1 MKNNIYLSIL
11 SALITI
17 LLIYIFLYFNS
28 YLSLKNNSIYKF
40 NSIEHLNF
48 HKKYS
53 KRIHHL
59 KGGPI
64 WNEKDALP
72 SDFLYITLVNFSK
85 NKKNILFQGDSWAGQ
100 LTNKERKEY
109 HLAKNFIIKKSL
121 ENNFGFINAGINSFS
136 PTLMKLQLEILSEDF
151 KINPSIVIAYIDQT
165 DIGDENCRYK
175 NNVIIE
181 DNNVVAVK
189 EESFSGKPFDYSKTY
204 GESKIILKKNSYI
217 SKIFALTN
225 FRIYFSYKKIIYKI
239 KIKINKLNEEINK
252 CYWPDIQRYLTNSSE
267 KELNYFKESV
277 NSYVNYVV
285 DKNID
290 KLFLVTFPHQ
300 NHLDSAKIEKKYNH
314 NVSDIIDKIKF
325 NSNKVEHI
333 NFSKL
338 IKDGQIKIDKDMYY
352 KNDPASHLS
361 DKFYADVFLKKIM
374 EIVIKQ

>member
-204 GESKIILKKNSYI
+204 
-217 SKIFALTN
+217 
-225 FRIYFSYKKIIYKI
+225 
-239 KIKINKLNEEINK
+239 
-252 CYWPDIQRYLTNSSE
+252 
-267 KELNYFKESV
+267 
-277 NSYVNYVV
+277 
-285 DKNID
+285 
-290 KLFLVTFPHQ
+290 
-300 NHLDSAKIEKKYNH
+300 
-314 NVSDIIDKIKF
+314 
-325 NSNKVEHI
+325 
-333 NFSKL
+333 
-338 IKDGQIKIDKDMYY
+338 
-352 KNDPASHLS
+352 
-361 DKFYADVFLKKIM
+361 
-374 EIVIKQ
+374 